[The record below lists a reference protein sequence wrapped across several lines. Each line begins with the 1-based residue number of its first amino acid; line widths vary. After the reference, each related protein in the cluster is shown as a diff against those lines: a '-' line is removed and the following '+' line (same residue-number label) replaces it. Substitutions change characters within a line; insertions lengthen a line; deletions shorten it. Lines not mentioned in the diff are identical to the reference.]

1 MPCQVYL
8 VYWDMRDEARTRME
22 EDRVEQKLLTNDN
35 TTRVPK
41 VSPGE
46 PALTFDFPGLHVGV
60 AEYEEGPTGCT
71 VFYFPKRATA
81 AVDIRGGE
89 CGTIQTQHL
98 TSGDSQIDAI
108 CFTGGSEYG
117 FGAVAG
123 VADELLSMRGYSTA
137 PWDLVQVPGAVVY
150 DFPLRDNVICPDA
163 TLGRAAL
170 RTARPGWFPLGAR
183 GAGCSAAVGIGFSF
197 DQREP
202 SGQGGAFCQVGPTK
216 IAVFTVVNAI
226 GAIVNRTG
234 QVVRGHLDR
243 ETGIRHHAIEDLE
256 RQISDHKLSNEY
268 AGQHTTLT
276 LLVTNQRLAPRS
288 LRQLGKQVHS
298 SMARAIQPF
307 HTIYDGDVFFTVTTS
322 EVENPDLNEI
332 ALGVL
337 ASELA
342 WDAVLGCLTETRSSE
357 SRVVA
362 KGGPGN

>member
-1 MPCQVYL
+1 M
-8 VYWDMRDEARTRME
+8 A
-22 EDRVEQKLLTNDN
+22 
-35 TTRVPK
+35 
-41 VSPGE
+41 
-46 PALTFDFPGLHVGV
+46 
-60 AEYEEGPTGCT
+60 
-71 VFYFPKRATA
+71 
-81 AVDIRGGE
+81 
-89 CGTIQTQHL
+89 
-98 TSGDSQIDAI
+98 GDSRIDAI

-137 PWDLVQVPGAVVY
+137 PWDLVQVPGAVIY

-163 TLGRAAL
+163 ALGRAAL

-197 DQREP
+197 DQREQ
-202 SGQGGAFCQVGPTK
+202 SGQGGAFCQVGPIK

-226 GAIVNRTG
+226 GAIVNREG

-243 ETGIRHHAIEDLE
+243 ETGIRHHAIEDLK
-256 RQISDHKLSNEY
+256 RRLSDHKLSNKY

-276 LLVTNQRLAPRS
+276 LLVTNQKLVPRS
-288 LRQLGKQVHS
+288 LRQLGKQVHT

-322 EVENPDLNEI
+322 EVENPDLSEI

-342 WDAVLGCLTETRSSE
+342 WDAVLSCLTEIKS
-357 SRVVA
+357 
-362 KGGPGN
+362 PGSKQQ